1 MQHRTAPTEPSSFQA
16 RFSGWWRALQPSP
29 VTVDARER
37 ARVVL
42 GAALGILL
50 TGLLSRWGTGA
61 GDPLPWL
68 VAPLGASAVLVFGVP
83 ASPLAQPWS
92 VVGGNVVSAVVGI
105 ACARWVGEPAFAA
118 AAAVS
123 LAIGAMFLLRCLHP
137 PGGAMALLVV
147 LTHTTQWGFALHP
160 ALLNSALLVAAG
172 MVYNSGTGRSY
183 PHVAK
188 PPGALP
194 AERARFS
201 AADLDAALVHYNQVL
216 DVSRDDLAEL
226 LEHAEAAAY
235 SRHLGQLRCEDVM
248 SRQLATVEYG
258 SSLQDA
264 WALLR
269 QRKIKAL
276 PVVDRSGRV
285 VGIVTQAD
293 FLRLARP
300 ERHQG
305 LQGRL
310 RALVTPRGLSH
321 SDVPEVVGQIMTR
334 QVRVASFDRPLT
346 DLVEFFSQEGHHHI
360 PIVAPGG
367 KLVGIITQS
376 DFVRALYKA
385 VQFNQDRGSYIR
397 R

>member
-1 MQHRTAPTEPSSFQA
+1 MQHRKATSDPSPFTLRLRQWWQA
-16 RFSGWWRALQPSP
+16 LRPPP

-37 ARVVL
+37 LRVVA

-50 TGLLSRWGTGA
+50 TGLLSRWAGGT

-92 VVGGNVVSAVVGI
+92 VVGGNGVSALVGI
-105 ACARWVGEPAFAA
+105 ACARWVGEPAVAA
-118 AAAVS
+118 ALAVS
-123 LAIGAMFLLRCLHP
+123 LAIGAMFALRCLHP

-160 ALLNSALLVAAG
+160 ALLNSVLLVAAG
-172 MVYNSGTGRSY
+172 MAYNGRTGRAY
-183 PHVAK
+183 PHVVRPVA
-188 PPGALP
+188 ALP
-194 AERARFS
+194 ERARFS
-201 AADLDAALVHYNQVL
+201 NADLDAALAHYNQVL
-216 DVSRDDLAEL
+216 DVARDDLAEL
-226 LEHAEAAAY
+226 LQYAESAAY
-235 SRHLGQLRCEDVM
+235 RRHLGRLRCEDIM
-248 SRQLATVEYG
+248 SRQLVTVEYG

-264 WALLR
+264 WSLLR

-276 PVVDRSGRV
+276 PVVDRVGRV

-293 FLRLARP
+293 FLRRAQP

-305 LQGRL
+305 LPGRL
-310 RALVTPRGLSH
+310 RALVTPLGRSH
-321 SDVPEVVGQIMTR
+321 SDTPEVVGQIMTR

-346 DLVEFFSQEGHHHI
+346 DLAEFFSQEGHHHI

-376 DFVRALYKA
+376 DFVRALYNA
-385 VQFNQDRGSYIR
+385 VQGGDDNEA
-397 R
+397 